1 MNQENQLNGAG
12 KTLVISDFDGT
23 ACAIDLGNSVLSV
36 FAREGW
42 QEIDR
47 SYSAN
52 EIGSRN
58 AYGLVAGMI
67 RASKERILE
76 HVRENGRLDPHFPA
90 FYRFCREEGMD
101 LRIVSDGLDFYIEEV
116 LQRHGLAEIP
126 YHANY
131 AVFFAGDRMR
141 VEFPD
146 ENELCWRCGTCKTSI
161 VKNYRREYDRIIY
174 IGDSYSDVCA
184 AKEADLVF
192 AKEILLEKCREN
204 GTACIP
210 FTDFSEI
217 ERYLRNGGGG
227 LKQAKQGL

>member
-1 MNQENQLNGAG
+1 MNQENQPNGAG

-23 ACAIDLGNSVLSV
+23 ACAIDLGNAVLSV
-36 FAREGW
+36 FAEEGW

-58 AYGLVAGMI
+58 AYGLVAAMI
-67 RASKERILE
+67 RASKNRIIE
-76 HVRENGRLDPHFPA
+76 HVRENGGLDPNFPA
-90 FYRFCREEGMD
+90 FYRFCREQGMD
-101 LRIVSDGLDFYIEEV
+101 LKIVSDGLDFYIEEV
-116 LQRHGLAEIP
+116 LQMHDLAEIQ

-131 AVFFAGDRMR
+131 AVFFAEDRMR

-146 ENELCWRCGTCKTSI
+146 VNDLCWRCGTCKTSI
-161 VKNYRREYDRIIY
+161 VKSYRREYDWIIY

-192 AKEILLEKCREN
+192 AKEILREKCREN

-217 ERYLRNGGGG
+217 ERYLRNGIG
-227 LKQAKQGL
+227 